1 MFEDP
6 LLKMW
11 VSFIA
16 IGLMFVSVVITVL
29 TKEKLTGF
37 LRYTLLTLSF
47 ICIVVSGFIVM
58 IITFSGPVPD

>member
-11 VSFIA
+11 ISFIA
-16 IGLMFVSVVITVL
+16 MGLMFLSVVITIF

-37 LRYTLLTLSF
+37 FRYTLLSLSF
-47 ICIVVSGFIVM
+47 VCIVVSGLIV
-58 IITFSGPVPD
+58 ILVTFSGPVPE